1 MGETTFSHFLCLQ
14 FMLLILAPKDVEE
27 VEKIRKF
34 IVELCKWGD
43 LVDNLI
49 EKAREDVKKAL
60 GKLAMKK

>member
-1 MGETTFSHFLCLQ
+1 
-14 FMLLILAPKDVEE
+14 MLLILAPKDVEE